1 MATSYV
7 GISSADGSTL
17 NLNDGSAITI
27 TYPNLDGTSTKTDS
41 LPISG
46 LTLSPYGSK
55 NFTYYIYSKESPSRI
70 LVDLNYNITQ
80 GTNTVIV
87 ASYSSKLGNGVNY
100 NNFKVYQA
108 PELTEAAKKGISIKP
123 GESLPD
129 PSTVIANYNTVKK
142 GAMKIEWQT
151 TDTKTPGDKTA
162 HLNVIYNGSGSWG
175 MRGEGGAT
183 YTRTLDVPLSV
194 YSAKEPKDKVPVP
207 KAVQGKLTDEYKEQI
222 KKNVEAVNPGAT
234 VTVDDQGNADVTSD
248 GTTTKIPSDKTV
260 KDVDKS
266 ALDAAIK
273 DGDST
278 KSSTDYINAD
288 SSKKSAYEQALVDGQ
303 KLLDS
308 DSATQ
313 EEIDAQVAK
322 IKAAK
327 DALDG
332 KATDKTDLD
341 AAIKKAEA
349 KKGEDDYNNAS
360 NDAKSKLDLAIQKA
374 KDVLNDDGATQEEVN
389 KAISELNDAISGL
402 SDSQAKNIQEPSK
415 TPVPEAYQGN
425 LNDEYKGKV
434 TDAVKK
440 ANENA
445 DLVVPDGEG
454 NVKVTFKDGSTASL
468 TKDQTTKDVDK
479 SALQTEINGYEAT
492 KQTPQYYNASSEK
505 KKNYDDAKTN
515 GDTINADK
523 TASQDLVDTTT
534 TAIINAKKALDG
546 KATDKQK
553 LQDLYARGNSTKESQ
568 VYTNGST
575 NGKSALD
582 QALTDAKAVLDNQN
596 ATQEQV
602 DTAAKQLQDAQD
614 LLSKSQAFNANDPE
628 KVSVPKAYYQKKL
641 TRNLKSKVEAE
652 IKNANPDMVATVT
665 VDDPGDASVVFKDG
679 SKKFY
684 DKTVTTKEVDTSEL
698 QALID
703 EQETI
708 HNSGKYLNAS
718 EGTQS
723 NYDNKLGD
731 GMDGLAN
738 PALTQDQADTLA
750 NAIKIAKQMLDGY
763 ETDKTTLKSL
773 IDEAPNYKQTE
784 PYTTASDKARAAYD
798 QAITQ
803 GTTLYGTSGSTQTE
817 VNNMVKIIEDAK
829 RALQDSSDAAAA
841 KVNSSVKKTPVGDKD
856 NLNGS
861 EKDKVKAAV
870 KEVNTSS
877 DISDV
882 TVNDDGSVDVKFSDG
897 SRAKIDSKFT
907 IKDTDKTALKSALD
921 AEDYVKT
928 EQTVNY
934 NGQDIKIY
942 ESATQAAR
950 DEYDAAIEAGK
961 SVYGNEKA
969 SQDEIDAVT
978 KRINDAVKGL
988 ASSATDAQVNF
999 NYGFG
1004 LTPVID
1010 LDNVSET
1017 EKGIIKSKIAEGN
1030 KGDDGQ
1036 TLVDVANT
1044 TIDAQGNAEVAMKD
1058 GSKVKVDKKFTVRA
1072 VDKSVLQKD
1081 IEHAG
1086 ELQGNT
1092 EQYNRATTA
1101 AKTAFQAALTKA
1113 NTANDNPT
1121 SQEDVDKAAS
1131 ELEQAMSDLIKSIK
1145 AASSKVKDPATK
1157 TPVGR
1162 GRDLYTKEDDNE
1174 KGKIEAAV
1182 KEANS
1187 DATVSVDNE
1196 GNATV
1201 SLADGT
1207 IVVIDKSKTTKDTN
1221 KDALRDALQ
1230 TANNEKTTGDTY
1242 KNASKAS
1249 QTAFDTAI
1257 TNAQAVFDS
1266 EKSSQKEIDDAAK
1279 SLQTSF
1285 QKMLTEVE
1293 GAASKL
1299 NKDVEKTP
1307 VGDKTSVTPEESSSI
1322 HDEVLA
1328 KNPETIVTVN
1338 TDGSAT
1344 VQFGEDGPKAVI
1356 SNDYTTTSVDKSQ
1369 LKAKYNEASEIKDTD
1384 QVNNASTDA
1393 KTKFKEAYN
1402 HAKEILDKATA
1413 TAAEVT
1419 DAKTK
1424 LDEAMSNL
1432 ANSLASQ
1439 MKNPEQVAVPKSI
1452 QSNITEESGYVA
1464 KIQTAIKTA
1473 NEGKIAENGVTVNT
1487 DGSATVTFT
1496 DGSIAKLTSSQTVK
1510 DVDKSALNTAVND
1523 ADKVK
1528 ATAKYYNADS
1538 ALQDAYNEQI
1548 KNGQDMLARDSDS
1561 QEEIDEQVDK
1571 INKAKDAL
1579 NGVETDKEQLRT
1591 LYGTVPSVK
1600 QGDDYAKAS
1609 AKAKT
1614 DLEAATN
1621 KAKAILDNDSASQ
1634 KDTDAAYAELDKAIK
1649 ALANSQAGSLD
1660 LANITPVEVPK
1671 SAQANL
1677 SDDYKSQIKAA
1688 VKKADDNVD
1697 LVKVD
1702 NEGNATV
1709 TMKDGSTISVDK
1721 SKTVTDVDK
1730 SALRPLVEEAD
1741 TIKASAKYYNADSDL
1756 QTAYDQVINR
1766 GQEILTSDSATKED
1780 VAQAVSDITKA
1791 KAALNGE
1798 ETNKEGLRATYA
1810 NATELKDG
1818 DSYKL
1823 GTAAAKEAFDKAYSD
1838 ADNILKKDNAT
1849 QKEVNDANDALQKAM
1864 AGFGDSEAS
1873 KIAMPDKTVVPSY
1886 YQDNLEDSTNP
1897 YAQKIIDAIKAK
1909 NPKATDITFSGDEA
1923 VVKFEDG
1930 SQIGVKKINLI
1941 SNVSF
1946 DALKPLVDEANDVME
1961 SVKFKNADKPLQDAY
1976 KTAVNEGSQA
1986 LGDTKLDQTEV
1997 DNLVTEITNAK
2008 TALNGVEVDKSGL
2021 VDAITKAEQAKTTD
2035 KYTYETDANKQAF
2048 DKVLADAKA
2057 VNAKTDASQTEVN
2070 TAKDALLGAID
2081 KLAGEKPVEKADKS
2095 GLVDAITK
2103 AEQAKTTDKYTYET
2117 DANKQAFDKI
2127 LADAK
2132 AVNTKSDAS
2141 QTEVDTA
2148 KDALLSAIDK
2158 LAGVKPAPTPAPTPS
2173 PVVPTTPSK
2182 PSVDKSGLSD
2192 LVDKA
2197 PDTRK
2202 GNDYTGANESAQK
2215 VYDDAI
2221 KEGQTV
2227 LDNSNAS
2234 QNDINEAKTAIETAL
2249 TNLTNNRKPVEVK
2262 VAPKPEVKVTPTNL
2276 PKPAKTIKAPKPVAI
2291 PNKKLPQTGVKDA
2304 SLLGFVGIAI
2314 AGLITLFSFNK
2325 KHEK

>member
-1 MATSYV
+1 M
-7 GISSADGSTL
+7 
-17 NLNDGSAITI
+17 
-27 TYPNLDGTSTKTDS
+27 P
-41 LPISG
+41 
-46 LTLSPYGSK
+46 
-55 NFTYYIYSKESPSRI
+55 
-70 LVDLNYNITQ
+70 
-80 GTNTVIV
+80 
-87 ASYSSKLGNGVNY
+87 
-100 NNFKVYQA
+100 
-108 PELTEAAKKGISIKP
+108 
-123 GESLPD
+123 
-129 PSTVIANYNTVKK
+129 
-142 GAMKIEWQT
+142 
-151 TDTKTPGDKTA
+151 
-162 HLNVIYNGSGSWG
+162 
-175 MRGEGGAT
+175 
-183 YTRTLDVPLSV
+183 
-194 YSAKEPKDKVPVP
+194 
-207 KAVQGKLTDEYKEQI
+207 
-222 KKNVEAVNPGAT
+222 
-234 VTVDDQGNADVTSD
+234 
-248 GTTTKIPSDKTV
+248 
-260 KDVDKS
+260 
-266 ALDAAIK
+266 
-273 DGDST
+273 
-278 KSSTDYINAD
+278 
-288 SSKKSAYEQALVDGQ
+288 
-303 KLLDS
+303 
-308 DSATQ
+308 
-313 EEIDAQVAK
+313 
-322 IKAAK
+322 
-327 DALDG
+327 
-332 KATDKTDLD
+332 
-341 AAIKKAEA
+341 
-349 KKGEDDYNNAS
+349 
-360 NDAKSKLDLAIQKA
+360 
-374 KDVLNDDGATQEEVN
+374 
-389 KAISELNDAISGL
+389 
-402 SDSQAKNIQEPSK
+402 
-415 TPVPEAYQGN
+415 
-425 LNDEYKGKV
+425 
-434 TDAVKK
+434 
-440 ANENA
+440 
-445 DLVVPDGEG
+445 
-454 NVKVTFKDGSTASL
+454 
-468 TKDQTTKDVDK
+468 
-479 SALQTEINGYEAT
+479 
-492 KQTPQYYNASSEK
+492 
-505 KKNYDDAKTN
+505 
-515 GDTINADK
+515 
-523 TASQDLVDTTT
+523 
-534 TAIINAKKALDG
+534 KKALDG

-553 LQDLYARGNSTKESQ
+553 LQDLYAKGNSTKESQ

-575 NGKSALD
+575 AGKNALKE
-582 QALTDAKAVLDNQN
+582 ALATAQQVIDNQR
-596 ATQEQV
+596 ATQEEV
-602 DTAAKQLQDAQD
+602 DAAVKQLQDAQD
-614 LLSKSQAFNANDPE
+614 LLSKSQAFSANNPE
-628 KVSVPKAYYQKKL
+628 KVSVPKAYYQKQL
-641 TRNLKSKVEAE
+641 TRNLKSKVETE
-652 IKNANPDMVATVT
+652 IKNANPGV
-665 VDDPGDASVVFKDG
+665 VDSVSVNDPGDATVTFKDG
-679 SKKFY
+679 SKKFFAN
-684 DKTVTTKEVDTSEL
+684 TITTKEVDTSEL
-698 QALID
+698 QALVD
-703 EQETI
+703 EQNTI
-708 HNSGKYLNAS
+708 HSSGKYLNAS

-723 NYDNKLGD
+723 NYDNKIGD
-731 GMDGLAN
+731 GLDGLAN

-784 PYTTASDKARAAYD
+784 PYTTASDKARATYD
-798 QAITQ
+798 QAITT
-803 GTTLYGTSGSTQTE
+803 GTSLYGKSDATQTE

-856 NLNGS
+856 NLTAG

-882 TVNDDGSVDVKFSDG
+882 IVNDDGSVDVKFDDG
-897 SRAKIDSKFT
+897 SSAKIDSKFT

-921 AEDYVKT
+921 AENYVKT

-934 NGQDIKIY
+934 NGEDIKIY

-950 DEYDAAIEAGK
+950 DEYDAAIKAGQD
-961 SVYGNEKA
+961 VYGNETA
-969 SQDEIDAVT
+969 TQDEIDAAT

-988 ASSATDAQVNF
+988 ASAATEAQVNF

-1010 LDNVSET
+1010 LNNVSET

-1036 TLVDVANT
+1036 TLVDVDQT
-1044 TIDAQGNAEVAMKD
+1044 TIDAQGNAIVAMKD

-1081 IEHAG
+1081 IEHAD

-1101 AKTAFQAALTKA
+1101 AKNAFQEALNKA
-1113 NTANDNPT
+1113 NTANNNPT

-1131 ELEQAMSDLIKSIK
+1131 DLEQAMSDLIKSIK

-1157 TPVGR
+1157 IAVGR
-1162 GRDLYTKEDDNE
+1162 GRDLYTKDDDNE

-1182 KEANS
+1182 KATNS
-1187 DATVSVDNE
+1187 DATVSVDDE

-1201 SLADGT
+1201 SLTDGT

-1230 TANNEKTTGDTY
+1230 TANNEKTTGDIY

-1249 QTAFDTAI
+1249 QAAFDTAI

-1293 GAASKL
+1293 GAASKV

-1322 HDEVLA
+1322 HDKVLA
-1328 KNPETIVTVN
+1328 KNSGTIVTVN

-1369 LKAKYNEASEIKDTD
+1369 LKAKYNEASSIKDTD

-1393 KTKFKEAYN
+1393 KNKFNEAYD
-1402 HAKEILDKATA
+1402 HAKEILDKETA
-1413 TAAEVT
+1413 TEAEVT

-1439 MKNPEQVAVPKSI
+1439 MTNPEKVAVPKSI
-1452 QSNITEESGYVA
+1452 QANITEESGYVA

-1473 NEGKIAENGVTVNT
+1473 NEGKVDHVDVAS

-1510 DVDKSALNTAVND
+1510 DVDKSALTNAVNE
-1523 ADKVK
+1523 ADSVK

-1548 KNGQDMLARDSDS
+1548 KNGQDMLNRDSDS

-1579 NGVETDKEQLRT
+1579 NGVETDKDQLRT
-1591 LYGTVPSVK
+1591 LYGTVPNVK

-1621 KAKAILDNDSASQ
+1621 KAKAILDNASASQ
-1634 KDTDAAYAELDKAIK
+1634 KDTDIAYDELDKTIK

-1660 LANITPVEVPK
+1660 LAKITPVEVPK
-1671 SAQANL
+1671 SVQANL

-1709 TMKDGSTISVDK
+1709 TMNDGSIINVDK

-1730 SALRPLVEEAD
+1730 SALDPLVKEAD

-1756 QTAYDQVINR
+1756 QTAYDQAINK
-1766 GQEILTSDSATKED
+1766 GQETLTSDSETKED

-1791 KAALNGE
+1791 KNALNGE
-1798 ETNKEGLRATYA
+1798 ETNKEGLRATFA
-1810 NATELKDG
+1810 NATELKDSDG
-1818 DSYKL
+1818 YKL
-1823 GTAAAKEAFDKAYSD
+1823 GTEAAKTVFDKAYSD
-1838 ADNILKKDNAT
+1838 ADSILKKDNAT

-1873 KIAMPDKTVVPSY
+1873 KIVMPDKTVVPSY

-1897 YAQKIIDAIKAK
+1897 YAQKIIYAIKAK

-1941 SNVSF
+1941 GDVSF
-1946 DALKPLVDEANDVME
+1946 DALKPLVDEANGVME
-1961 SVKFKNADKPLQDAY
+1961 SVKFKNADKSLRDAY
-1976 KTAVNEGSQA
+1976 QTAVNNGSQA
-1986 LGDTKLDQTEV
+1986 LSNTKLDQTDI

-2008 TALNGVEVDKSGL
+2008 NALNGVDVDKSGL
-2021 VDAITKAEQAKTTD
+2021 TDAITKAEQAKASD
-2035 KYTYETDANKQAF
+2035 KYIYESNENKGKF
-2048 DKVLADAKA
+2048 DTVLEKAKE
-2057 VNAKTDASQTEVN
+2057 VNAKD
-2070 TAKDALLGAID
+2070 
-2081 KLAGEKPVEKADKS
+2081 
-2095 GLVDAITK
+2095 
-2103 AEQAKTTDKYTYET
+2103 
-2117 DANKQAFDKI
+2117 
-2127 LADAK
+2127 
-2132 AVNTKSDAS
+2132 DAS

-2148 KDALLSAIDK
+2148 KDDLLSAIDK
-2158 LAGVKPAPTPAPTPS
+2158 LAGVKPVEKADKSGLTDAITKAEQAKTSDKYIYESNENKGKFDTVLEKAKEVNAKDDASQTEVDTAKDDLLSAIDKLSGVKPVEKADKSGLTDAITKAEQAKASDKYIYESDENKGKFDTVLEKAKEVNAKDDASQTEVDTAKDDLLSAIDKLAGVKPVPKPS
-2173 PVVPTTPSK
+2173 PVVPTT

-2192 LVDKA
+2192 LIKKA
-2197 PDTRK
+2197 PETRQ
-2202 GNDYTGANESAQK
+2202 GTNYTGATSEAQMT
-2215 VYDDAI
+2215 YDDAI
-2221 KEGQTV
+2221 KQGQTV
-2227 LDNSNAS
+2227 LDDTDAS
-2234 QNDINEAKTAIETAL
+2234 QNEVDKAKAIIERAEADLQKQQKPIPSPVVPAIKDKTEETKSTIA
-2249 TNLTNNRKPVEVK
+2249 TENLRPTKKSTKPKLVK
-2262 VAPKPEVKVTPTNL
+2262 KNKL
-2276 PKPAKTIKAPKPVAI
+2276 PAKQ
-2291 PNKKLPQTGVKDA
+2291 LPQTGETTKA
-2304 SLLGFVGIAI
+2304 NTWLGFGVIGLLLAVLGI
-2314 AGLITLFSFNK
+2314 K
-2325 KHEK
+2325 KKKEDE